1 MQAIG
6 VTPLP
11 PLQGGTYGLA
21 RYAAAAPGRSAYS
34 RALVPGSL
42 TTGWVTSMAC
52 GETGRPRSARGEEIR
67 SQVMD
72 PSDVHA
78 VAVQGHRG
86 LYGPLELAV
95 PGIPVGDAPTGMR
108 RRGRQLRREAP
119 Q

>member
-1 MQAIG
+1 
-6 VTPLP
+6 
-11 PLQGGTYGLA
+11 
-21 RYAAAAPGRSAYS
+21 
-34 RALVPGSL
+34 
-42 TTGWVTSMAC
+42 
-52 GETGRPRSARGEEIR
+52 
-67 SQVMD
+67 MD